1 MRVRRGEG
9 RKENVII
16 EKSGRIKY
24 VDVNQ
29 LVVTA
34 SIYIYTYIS
43 YISEISRWA
52 AAENPSGVFRS
63 RNSRVLINKRSGI
76 L

>member
-1 MRVRRGEG
+1 M
-9 RKENVII
+9 
-16 EKSGRIKY
+16 
-24 VDVNQ
+24 DVNQ

>member
-9 RKENVII
+9 RKETVII

-34 SIYIYTYIS
+34 SMKYLAGLQLKIHQVCLDL
-43 YISEISRWA
+43 A
-52 AAENPSGVFRS
+52 MVVFQ
-63 RNSRVLINKRSGI
+63 
-76 L
+76 